1 MAQVL
6 TGTFRQNADFT
17 LYTNNNTNGQNVRI
31 IFNYLSIE
39 GTGTNEMI
47 IRKKNG
53 EEIQIPNINDA
64 DNVFMEGIIG
74 KNLSANQTN
83 YGWYHRVWWGSFN
96 HLNPYAWNWNWFEYW
111 KHPYWTNYQQN
122 YGNWRGGVHTDSGSH
137 PNGYMFATS
146 GKNSNFY
153 GWRVNNRLEEV
164 PFPNEIMLADG
175 DALIFKVR
183 TVSTVDWKLRQNVG
197 PVAQYITYNV
207 LAIPENG

>member
-6 TGTFRQNADFT
+6 TGTFQQKADFT

-53 EEIQIPNINDA
+53 ELIQIPNINDQ

-83 YGWYHRVWWGSFN
+83 YGWYHRTWWGTFD
-96 HLNPYAWNWNWFEYW
+96 HVGRYAGNWSWYSYW
-111 KHPYWTNYQQN
+111 KHPYWAGYGKDF
-122 YGNWRGGVHTDSGSH
+122 GNWRGASQNDSGSH

-146 GKNSNFY
+146 NKTTNFY

-175 DALIFKVR
+175 DALIFKLR
-183 TVSTVDWKLRQNVG
+183 TVTTVDWKRGQSVG
-197 PVAQYITYNV
+197 PEAQYITYNV